1 MESSADKLIIEAPHL
16 LTPPQRF
23 FSWLLTT
30 LGWLAWFYLWLPAF
44 QWCWNVVQTGV
55 LFDTEGRVGELT
67 TLGIYTLIGVFL
79 GLTLIVWAMSSYY
92 KYKGVDRRK
101 SRGDTRPQDVAD
113 QLGIPLEVLQAGKDK
128 QVMVVHHLPDGGVSR
143 IEALS

>member
-1 MESSADKLIIEAPHL
+1 
-16 LTPPQRF
+16 
-23 FSWLLTT
+23 
-30 LGWLAWFYLWLPAF
+30 
-44 QWCWNVVQTGV
+44 
-55 LFDTEGRVGELT
+55 
-67 TLGIYTLIGVFL
+67 
-79 GLTLIVWAMSSYY
+79 MSSYY

-128 QVMVVHHLPDGGVSR
+128 QIMVVHHLPDGGVSR